1 MSFASSS
8 RTLENSNLFVCEIFK
23 AINEQ
28 CPQKSKLSL
37 TLTSNV
43 GEGDKIEI
51 DTRNLVKII
60 PKMYHSN

>member
-1 MSFASSS
+1 MWNFQSNQWTMSP
-8 RTLENSNLFVCEIFK
+8 EIK
-23 AINEQ
+23 TI
-28 CPQKSKLSL
+28 SL

-51 DTRNLVKII
+51 DTRNLGKII